1 MSEFTDDEVVG
12 TTLIENE
19 PGSVVP
25 VVEVK
30 HPGSWREQRDKVF
43 KRARYPK
50 EMKEK
55 ILVRMGELFE
65 QGNLKTDI
73 LRIMKEEGFKKADGT
88 EIDAAWLDYFRY
100 NNRIAKYPTRGE
112 VAKSHLKSKMQDVV
126 DQLREEE
133 EAKKQNEDLS
143 PPSTHGL
150 TRAILSDDSIN
161 EAKKV
166 RLLKVLW
173 CEV

>member
-19 PGSVVP
+19 PGSMVP

-43 KRARYPK
+43 KRARYQK

-55 ILVRMGELFE
+55 ILVRMGKLFE
-65 QGNLKTDI
+65 QGNLKADI

-112 VAKSHLKSKMQDVV
+112 VAKSHLKSKATEEIV
-126 DQLREEE
+126 DEIRNEEE
-133 EAKKQNEDLS
+133 KGCDLS

-150 TRAILSDDSIN
+150 TRAILSDDSLN

>member
-73 LRIMKEEGFKKADGT
+73 LRIMKEEGFKKADGIGSIKGDVLSVFGIPVRVVELT
-88 EIDAAWLDYFRY
+88 ALTINFEVSGHPGDTLFGSSQTRRAVLHCRTMEDRATCTNRAAPSLQL
-100 NNRIAKYPTRGE
+100 G
-112 VAKSHLKSKMQDVV
+112 QD
-126 DQLREEE
+126 EE
-133 EAKKQNEDLS
+133 QIS
-143 PPSTHGL
+143 
-150 TRAILSDDSIN
+150 
-161 EAKKV
+161 
-166 RLLKVLW
+166 
-173 CEV
+173 